1 MIASSPVRMQDQ
13 NPAMLQVSAVQ
24 VHHQYVQHAAALSS
38 ESPVSIIQSQ
48 SSMPMTGV
56 AAPPAG
62 HPTSISWSTAG
73 GPSCLPPG
81 IVDCGG
87 GAAATTTSLVFDDG
101 DLDVTPS
108 TAAFQ
113 QLLDS
118 FGCQSDVDDDVDD
131 DDTIVSFDE
140 SLSLH
145 ARHAGQSSRSFKHHQ
160 QQQQQPRLQSIVQT
174 QRHVVC
180 SAARC

>member
-13 NPAMLQVSAVQ
+13 NQAMLQVSAVQ

-38 ESPVSIIQSQ
+38 ESPVTILQSQ
-48 SSMPMTGV
+48 SSLPMTGA

-73 GPSCLPPG
+73 GPSCLPAA
-81 IVDCGG
+81 IVDYGG
-87 GAAATTTSLVFDDG
+87 GSTATTTSLMFDDS

-131 DDTIVSFDE
+131 DTIVSFDE

-145 ARHAGQSSRSFKHHQ
+145 ARHAGQSSRSFKHR
-160 QQQQQPRLQSIVQT
+160 QQQQPRLQSIVQP
-174 QRHVVC
+174 QHLVVC

>member
-13 NPAMLQVSAVQ
+13 SHAVLQVSAVQ
-24 VHHQYVQHAAALSS
+24 VHQQYVQHVSLSS
-38 ESPVSIIQSQ
+38 ESPATALQPQ
-48 SSMPMTGV
+48 SSLPLTGS

-62 HPTSISWSTAG
+62 HPPSISWSTST
-73 GPSCLPPG
+73 GPSCLPLPM
-81 IVDCGG
+81 VDYGG
-87 GAAATTTSLVFDDG
+87 TAATTTSLVLDDG
-101 DLDVTPS
+101 DLDLTPS

-118 FGCQSDVDDDVDD
+118 FGCHSDVDDDVDD
-131 DDTIVSFDE
+131 DTIVSLDD

-145 ARHAGQSSRSFKHHQ
+145 ARHAGQTTRSFKHHQ
-160 QQQQQPRLQSIVQT
+160 QQQQQQQRLQSIVQP
-174 QRHVVC
+174 QHHAVC

>member
-1 MIASSPVRMQDQ
+1 MVASSPVRMQDQ
-13 NPAMLQVSAVQ
+13 NHAMMQVSPVQ
-24 VHHQYVQHAAALSS
+24 IHHQYVHHA
-38 ESPVSIIQSQ
+38 ESPVGVLQPQ
-48 SSMPMTGV
+48 ALQFSMPLPSA
-56 AAPPAG
+56 AAPAV
-62 HPTSISWSTAG
+62 SWSNAV
-73 GPSCLPPG
+73 GPSCLQPVV
-81 IVDCGG
+81 IVDDG
-87 GAAATTTSLVFDDG
+87 GAAGTTTSLVLDDS

-131 DDTIVSFDE
+131 DTVVSLDE

-145 ARHAGQSSRSFKHHQ
+145 ATARHIGQSTRPFRHHHHQ
-160 QQQQQPRLQSIVQT
+160 QQHQRLQH
-174 QRHVVC
+174 HVVC